1 MKKFRQYLIL
11 ILLMM
16 IFIGAAAVS
25 PRNVYAGLKEDS
37 AGEVAIFGKIT
48 NQTDKVRVYIYE
60 DETLKSKMHPGQFS
74 RKHINAR
81 GRKPSASRHR
91 KQAQNWNLS

>member
-11 ILLMM
+11 MLLTT

-37 AGEVAIFGKIT
+37 MGEVAIFGKIT
-48 NQTDKVRVYIYE
+48 DQPDKVRVYVYE
-60 DETLKSKMHPGQFS
+60 DETLKIQNASELFS
-74 RKHINAR
+74 RKHTDAK
-81 GRKPSASRHR
+81 GRKPSASLYR

>member
-11 ILLMM
+11 MLLMM

-60 DETLKSKMHPGQFS
+60 DETLKIQNASG
-74 RKHINAR
+74 INAR